1 MKQNIKK
8 ISFFVLTMIC
18 LITCVSCKKCKKCS
32 DDETNNVIPSI
43 SSPNGTF
50 LKLGN
55 YTITNNDAYFQMVN
69 SFGLETLMNIMDKDI
84 IPAATKD
91 EKFTEFMDNIIYPEG
106 EKTEEKKQEFIDKL
120 PLSGLSA
127 NPNDENYYEDYY
139 FLRFSRIQYAKNLF
153 KNTKDESYF
162 TETQIKNI
170 FNELFS
176 KKEKMIILCFD
187 SSAEARKVLENHDI
201 NLNRLNSGWEK
212 TDGTKLSNDEIQDIF
227 KTIYADYHQS
237 SSDAIKEYTYTD
249 LKNINTS
256 LLLDIYYMDE
266 NSYTKTVKTY
276 NGKSY
281 LVYKVSETGNLDENG
296 NEVTLD
302 DKKSI
307 VIDNLVDSTVTTT
320 YATAIILSEE
330 IGANLVIYDK
340 GLENTFSL
348 QYEYAISSS
357 GVSSDD
363 FRTFAKSTAT
373 SQTDIFSYTVN
384 GSTKSVSA
392 DAFFAK
398 LIQQY
403 GAYLSALYMKQY
415 LILKDNSVLT
425 IDDFQIL
432 DQTKYDQYYSTD
444 ISEYKDK
451 FLADE
456 YSQLGYPS
464 SYGWENFVR
473 DYLGLLSENRI
484 LINLDSSLYEECLRL
499 FKEDLFLDENNT
511 DSVIQNEM
519 EKIAENYFYATTLEL
534 RAYYDRDLD
543 GKADELVKDSADE
556 ILARKLI
563 STVFEKLEN
572 ETYTSLS
579 TQLNDICTSYKI
591 SSVYTNN
598 IWKEFKLVGLRL
610 ELVSSKTYTANS
622 TADETTMK
630 QIKLQYEAIMNF
642 KNDPAHLGVNL
653 AGVDL
658 TTYYR
663 NSKLDA
669 PINALNFVD
678 ASCANLID
686 NAISCYIIT
695 KAFDQPFI
703 DESTGKYKP
712 TYEEYKQYYVDS
724 SKQTSGLKNCISN
737 FYLIAISNVISDEDL
752 NNILMDDCLELINNG
767 ITYNDIN
774 TLKNYIEACKKS
786 AE

>member
-8 ISFFVLTMIC
+8 ISFIVLTMIC

-43 SSPNGTF
+43 SAPDGTF

-91 EKFTEFMDNIIYPEG
+91 EAFTEFLDNIIYPDG
-106 EKTEEKKQEFIDKL
+106 EKTEEKRQEFIDKL

-139 FLRFSRIQYAKNLF
+139 FLRFSRIQHAKKIF
-153 KNTKDESYF
+153 KDTKSESYF
-162 TETQIKNI
+162 TETQINNI

-176 KKEKMIILCFD
+176 KKEKMIILSFD
-187 SSAEARKVLENHDI
+187 SSAEARKVLENYSI

-212 TDGTKLSNDEIQDIF
+212 PDGTKLTNEEIQSIF
-227 KTIYADYHQS
+227 EAIFADYHQGNT
-237 SSDAIKEYTYTD
+237 DAIKEYTYTD

-256 LLLDIYYMDE
+256 LLLDVYYMDE
-266 NSYTKTVKTY
+266 NSYTKTIKTY
-276 NGKSY
+276 NGISY
-281 LVYKVSETGNLDENG
+281 LVYKVSETANLDESG
-296 NEVTLD
+296 NEVTLEA
-302 DKKSI
+302 KKSV
-307 VIDNLVDSTVTTT
+307 VIDQLIDSTVTTT
-320 YATAIILSEE
+320 YATALILSEE

-348 QYEYAISSS
+348 QYEYAISSL
-357 GVSSDD
+357 GLSSDD
-363 FRTFAKSTAT
+363 YRAFTKSEAT
-373 SQTDIFSYTVN
+373 SETDVFSYTVN
-384 GSTKSVSA
+384 GTTKSISA

-398 LIQQY
+398 LIKQY

-415 LILKDNSVLT
+415 LILKDNTVLT

-432 DQTKYDQYYSTD
+432 DQTKYDAYYETD
-444 ISEYKDK
+444 ISEYKEK

-499 FKEDLFLDENNT
+499 FKENLFLDENET
-511 DSVIQNEM
+511 DSIIQSEM

-534 RAYYDRDLD
+534 RAYYDKDLN
-543 GKADELVKDSADE
+543 GEADELVKDSE
-556 ILARKLI
+556 EEKLARKLI

-579 TQLNDICTSYKI
+579 TALTDICNSYKI
-591 SSVYTNN
+591 SSAYTNN
-598 IWKEFKLVGLRL
+598 AWKEFKLAGLKL
-610 ELVSSKTYTANS
+610 EFVSSKTYTANS
-622 TADETTMK
+622 TANEITMQ

-642 KNDPAHLGVNL
+642 KNDPAHPGVNL

-678 ASCANLID
+678 ASCSNLID

-695 KAFDQPFI
+695 KAFDQPYI
-703 DESTGKYKP
+703 DESTGTYKP

-724 SKQTSGLKNCISN
+724 SKQSSGLKNCITN
-737 FYLIAISNVISDEDL
+737 FYLIAIANVITDTDL

-767 ITYNDIN
+767 ITYNDVN
-774 TLKNYIEACKKS
+774 TLKTYIEACKKS